1 MFSDVDGNKKAFVDC
16 DKLYKFIKPP
26 TSILSLK
33 GGHPMVSYT
42 VMQIQTKSKESET
55 VSEWSLY
62 TANVL
67 SAESTDECLRTK
79 SQDN

>member
-1 MFSDVDGNKKAFVDC
+1 
-16 DKLYKFIKPP
+16 
-26 TSILSLK
+26 
-33 GGHPMVSYT
+33 MVSYT

-67 SAESTDECLRTK
+67 SAESTDECMRTK
-79 SQDN
+79 SKDN